1 MHHGVAPCEPARWSW
16 MSSFL
21 PGSRWR
27 MLLTTRS
34 LGWQW
39 SDQLVVSS
47 PISLKNMRS
56 KWLRFIFPNNFSG
69 ENLQKICWNYHPVIW
84 LSQGSF
90 SKIHVTRWRNE
101 GQQSTKAYLKQLCLV
116 GRLASINV
124 FLSQVAP
131 KQVPKQTIAFTR
143 TWPLSSLLNGSQI
156 VSDTNKIPNF
166 KIICIK
172 GK

>member
-1 MHHGVAPCEPARWSW
+1 MHHGVSPAAGPGCQA
-16 MSSFL
+16 SFL
-21 PGSRWR
+21 AAGGECCWPEVTR
-27 MLLTTRS
+27 LT
-34 LGWQW
+34 W

-47 PISLKNMRS
+47 PISLKNMFVKMAS
-56 KWLRFIFPNNFSG
+56 VHPQFSG
-69 ENLQKICWNYHPVIW
+69 WKVQRICWNYHPVIW

-143 TWPLSSLLNGSQI
+143 TWPLSSLFNGSQI

>member
-1 MHHGVAPCEPARWSW
+1 MGSHRQLVLDVKLPSWQPVENVADQ
-16 MSSFL
+16 
-21 PGSRWR
+21 
-27 MLLTTRS
+27 RS

-47 PISLKNMRS
+47 PISLKNMFVKMAS
-56 KWLRFIFPNNFSG
+56 VHPQFSG
-69 ENLQKICWNYHPVIW
+69 WKVQRICWNYHPVIW

-143 TWPLSSLLNGSQI
+143 TWPLSSLFNGCLCVRYKQNTKFQ
-156 VSDTNKIPNF
+156 DYLHQ
-166 KIICIK
+166 
-172 GK
+172 G